1 MHALIARRLV
11 VSAVLSISMVALVPR
26 AFAQNYPSRPVRI
39 IVPFAPGGGADV
51 VGRGLAQQLGM
62 ALHANFF
69 VENRS
74 GAGGVVGTELVAR
87 AAPDGYTLL
96 LAPSSHVVNPAVMT
110 RLPYDAEKSFEPISL
125 VASATVLLAVN
136 AKVPADDLKAYIKE
150 AARPANLQ
158 LTNYGSSGNGT
169 PFHLVSE
176 QFKKS
181 TGLALQHV
189 PYRGGSPAAAALV
202 AGDVAIEFET
212 IVTLGPFV
220 KSGGVRALAVTSE
233 KRSPVFPTV
242 PTIAELGYP
251 ELTFSNDYALYAPA
265 GTPAAIIQVLA
276 AEVKKALRAPELR
289 DRLASQGTQAVGST
303 PEELRDYVHREIK
316 RWKAVAQAANI
327 KLD

>member
-1 MHALIARRLV
+1 MFALIARRLV
-11 VSAVLSISMVALVPR
+11 VSAVLSVSMVAVLPR
-26 AFAQNYPSRPVRI
+26 AFAQSYPNRPVRI
-39 IVPFAPGGGADV
+39 VIPFAPGGGADV

-62 ALHANFF
+62 ALNANFI
-69 VENRS
+69 VDNRS
-74 GAGGVVGTELVAR
+74 GAGGVIGTEIVAR

-96 LAPSSHVVNPAVMT
+96 LAPSSHVANPAVMT

-136 AKVPADDLKAYIKE
+136 AKVPADNLKAYIKE
-150 AARPANLQ
+150 AGSQGNVKLN
-158 LTNYGSSGNGT
+158 NYGSSGNGT

-176 QFKKS
+176 QFKRS

-202 AGDVAIEFET
+202 AGDVAVEFET

-220 KSGGVRALAVTSE
+220 KSGGVRALAVTSA
-233 KRSPVFPTV
+233 KRSPLFPNV

-251 ELTFSNDYALYAPA
+251 ELTFTNDYALYAPA
-265 GTPAAIIQVLA
+265 GTPPEITRLLST
-276 AEVKKALRAPELR
+276 EVVKALHTPDLR
-289 DRLASQGTQAVGST
+289 NRLASQGTEAVGST
-303 PEELRDYVHREIK
+303 PEELREYVHREVK
-316 RWKAVAQAANI
+316 RWKAVAQTANI